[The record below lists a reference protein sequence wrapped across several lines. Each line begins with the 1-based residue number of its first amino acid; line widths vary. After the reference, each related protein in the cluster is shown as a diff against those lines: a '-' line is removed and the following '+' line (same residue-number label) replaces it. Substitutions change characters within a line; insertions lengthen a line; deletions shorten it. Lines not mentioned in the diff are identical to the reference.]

1 MEEKMYKRR
10 ENVGYLYVL
19 PAVIFLITFIGYP
32 IIYNIIMSFQQVN
45 LMSLNTGERTFVGL
59 ANYKELLTNPIFYK
73 ALYNTMFY
81 TIACIVFQFTIGFAL
96 ALFFNIDFKLAR
108 VIRGLIMVAW
118 LLPLTA
124 TALNFKFMFGI
135 NGGVINEILL
145 KLHIISEPIEWLLGQ
160 KSSMWS
166 LVITNIWIGIPFNM
180 ILLVTGLSTIPKSVY
195 ESASI
200 DGTNWFQNII
210 YITIPLIKASILSV
224 LTLGFINTFKVFD
237 LVFIMTNGGPVNAT
251 EVLSTMSYR
260 YSFDQFKF
268 SMGSTVANVL
278 CLILGIVTFIYIS
291 NVSKDEVM

>member
-1 MEEKMYKRR
+1 MRIIELTCSIAAHIGQFLEEKMFRKR
-10 ENVGYLYVL
+10 ENVGYLYIL

-32 IIYNIIMSFQQVN
+32 IVYNIIMSFQKVD
-45 LMSLNTGERTFVGL
+45 LMALNTGERAFVGL
-59 ANYKELLTNPIFYK
+59 DNYKELFTNPVFYK
-73 ALYNTMFY
+73 ALYNTLYY
-81 TIACIVFQFTIGFAL
+81 TIACIIFQFTIGFAL

-124 TALNFKFMFGI
+124 TALNFKFMFSVSGGI
-135 NGGVINEILL
+135 INEILL
-145 KLHIISEPIEWLLGQ
+145 KLYIISKPVEWLLGQ

-166 LVITNIWIGIPFNM
+166 LIITNIWIGIPFNM

-224 LTLGFINTFKVFD
+224 LTLGFINT
-237 LVFIMTNGGPVNAT
+237 T